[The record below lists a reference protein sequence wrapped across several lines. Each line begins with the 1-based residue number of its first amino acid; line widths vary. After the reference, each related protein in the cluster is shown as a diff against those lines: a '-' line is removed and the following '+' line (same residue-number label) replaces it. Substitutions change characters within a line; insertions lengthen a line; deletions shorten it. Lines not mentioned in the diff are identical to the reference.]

1 MNTLADEAA
10 TKPRSSNLRGRQVV
24 AAIIFTMAAL
34 YVASI
39 VPSVEIAWVSAI
51 LLLTIFLF
59 SFEIVE
65 IDVAAVL
72 VMVLLGLSSL
82 LAPVMGLNQGLVDN
96 QRLFDGFG
104 SNAVMSI
111 VAVMIIGAGLDK
123 TGIMKSV
130 AAFILKVGGSTEER
144 IIPIVSGTVGF
155 ISCFMQNVG
164 AAALFLP
171 VVSRIAARS
180 GLPMSRPAHAYG
192 LLRHPRRYHHDDRF
206 QPAHLAQ

>member
-1 MNTLADEAA
+1 MNTLADEAT

-96 QRLFDGFG
+96 QHLFDGFG

-123 TGIMKSV
+123 TGIMKNV
-130 AAFILKVGGSTEER
+130 AAFILKVGRQHRRAHHSDCLGHGRFHFVLHAER
-144 IIPIVSGTVGF
+144 WRGRAVSAGWSAASQRALVYRCRAC
-155 ISCFMQNVG
+155 SCLW
-164 AAALFLP
+164 ASAP
-171 VVSRIAARS
+171 S
-180 GLPMSRPAHAYG
+180 
-192 LLRHPRRYHHDDRF
+192 
-206 QPAHLAQ
+206 